1 MLIQTDK
8 LKRKPRQIDIDESA
22 TDFIV
27 LNDLIKQGSV
37 SFNDRIHGTLTATW
51 AGDVIEVAGRL
62 TSSVTMS
69 CSRCLA
75 PVSCPLDTDVL
86 LCYSGKSVDA
96 PVADDVEIR
105 SEEMGLIYFAGTEI
119 DLRPDLE
126 QEIVMALP
134 QQLLCRETCKGL
146 CPVCGI
152 NFNQDQC
159 KCERPVLHAGLEAL
173 RNYKVE
179 Q

>member
-22 TDFIV
+22 TNFIV

-37 SFNDRIHGTLTATW
+37 SFNDTIHGTLTATW
-51 AGDVIEVAGRL
+51 AGDVIEVSGRL
-62 TSSVTMS
+62 LSAVTMS

-75 PVSCPLDTDVL
+75 PVSRALDTEVL
-86 LCYSGKSVDA
+86 LCYSSASDDT
-96 PVADDVEIR
+96 PVAEDLEVR

-134 QQLLCRETCKGL
+134 QQLICREACRGL

-152 NFNQDQC
+152 NLNQDQC

-173 RNYKVE
+173 RNFKVE